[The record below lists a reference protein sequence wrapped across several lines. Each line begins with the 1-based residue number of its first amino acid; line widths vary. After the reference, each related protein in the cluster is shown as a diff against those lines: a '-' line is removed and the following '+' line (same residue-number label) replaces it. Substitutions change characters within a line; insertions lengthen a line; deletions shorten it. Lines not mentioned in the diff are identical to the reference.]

1 MRYPFFQIFILIL
14 SCTSVLVWWHVSTV
28 QAATSVINNVSVSAT
43 TDSGGESKNVLRVHS
58 VVNGQIVEDVDQ
70 TSQEP
75 IQYHKQT
82 VFTNGTTTHDIK
94 AGTDGATT
102 EITQTTQLQVL
113 ITQLLY
119 YVSLLTQVLE
129 TQSAGR

>member
-1 MRYPFFQIFILIL
+1 MRYPFFQIFILVL
-14 SCTSVLVWWHVSTV
+14 SCTSVLVWWRVSTV

-43 TDSGGESKNVLRVHS
+43 TDSEGESKNVLRVHS
-58 VVNGQIVEDVDQ
+58 VVDGQIIEDVDR

-82 VFTNGTTTHDIK
+82 VFTNGTTTHYVK
-94 AGTDGATT
+94 TGTDGATT
-102 EITQTTQLQVL
+102 DMTRTTQLQAL

-129 TQSAGR
+129 AQSVDR